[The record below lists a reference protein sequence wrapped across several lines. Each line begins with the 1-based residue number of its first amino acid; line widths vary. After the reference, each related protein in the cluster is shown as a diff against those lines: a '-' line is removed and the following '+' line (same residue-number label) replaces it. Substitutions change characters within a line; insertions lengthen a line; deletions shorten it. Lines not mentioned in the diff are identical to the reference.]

1 MFKKFLRG
9 TALAALV
16 LATSASAQDYPTKPI
31 SIVMPFSAGGP
42 GDALARILA
51 GALTNY
57 LKKQVIVENIP
68 GAGGTIGSGKVAR
81 STPDGYT
88 LLMTHI
94 SHAINPTLYRK
105 LPYDTLKDFV
115 PIGVVVELSSAMV
128 ARKDFPPA
136 NFKDF
141 ITYVKANKDKVTY
154 AHAGL
159 GSAAHLCGLLFM
171 TAIDTDLTTVPYKG
185 TGPAMNDLLGGQV
198 DIMCDQVPN
207 ILSQVKAG
215 KIKVYAVTSPR
226 RIPQLPDV
234 PTFQEGGLADFSL
247 SNWYALYA
255 PKGTPQPILDK
266 IGAALQAVLKEPG
279 VKEQF
284 AKLGAEVVSPDQAT
298 PAALAAKVQSET
310 DKWGPIIKKAGAFAD

>member
-9 TALAALV
+9 AALAALV

-51 GALTNY
+51 NALTNY
-57 LKKQVIVENIP
+57 FKKQVIVENIP
-68 GAGGTIGSGKVAR
+68 GAGGTIGSGRVAR

-141 ITYVKANKDKVTY
+141 ITYVKANKDKITY

-171 TAIDTDLTTVPYKG
+171 TAIDSDLTTVPYKG

-215 KIKVYAVTSPR
+215 KIKVYAVTSPK

-279 VKEQF
+279 VTEQF
-284 AKLGAEVVSPDQAT
+284 AKLGAEVVSPDKAT
-298 PAALAAKVQSET
+298 PAGLAAKVQSEM

>member
-94 SHAINPTLYRK
+94 SHAINPSLYRK

-215 KIKVYAVTSPR
+215 KIKVYAVTSPK

-266 IGAALQAVLKEPG
+266 IGAALQIVLKEPG

-298 PAALAAKVQSET
+298 SAGLAAKVQSEM